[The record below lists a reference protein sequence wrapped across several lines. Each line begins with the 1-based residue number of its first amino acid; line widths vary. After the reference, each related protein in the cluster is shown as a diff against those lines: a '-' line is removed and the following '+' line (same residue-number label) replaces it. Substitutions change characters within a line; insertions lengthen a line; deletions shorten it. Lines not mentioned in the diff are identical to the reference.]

1 MSPGRTAAVLLLGCF
16 SIVSLAG
23 CAGAPVA
30 AASPEPR
37 ESYLC
42 GGTPVSAEALSTRV
56 PVIELTGTGQEA
68 LSGAKFD
75 DGSPLELDDASAW
88 FVVEESEQSLTILRN
103 IEEAGSAVA
112 HAVDA
117 DHERITVS
125 WVDAA
130 NVESGWFVTA
140 TGSCALTL
148 DLGDLSVPWVTLD
161 PENPLDPASRQ
172 VHLLV
177 TERSCN
183 SGEDAEGRIDAVQID
198 ERDDRIDLV
207 LGVRPRDG
215 GQDCPMNPATPFVVT
230 LHEPIGER
238 LVING
243 TLQNE
248 RPITYG

>member
-1 MSPGRTAAVLLLGCF
+1 
-16 SIVSLAG
+16 
-23 CAGAPVA
+23 
-30 AASPEPR
+30 
-37 ESYLC
+37 
-42 GGTPVSAEALSTRV
+42 VSAEALSTRV